1 MAIFYLWSSR
11 LQEWLLCHASRS
23 FTLVRWSQCHPAS
36 RQIFHGSRHS
46 PFARQTSLRAIAS
59 SGITYWRRG
68 KTAVENSQKSSD
80 NMWEKQTHTHQGQSG
95 RRERRCSRHWT
106 RFPRSPGEEDG
117 EAGCSP
123 LTHESGADIHPSDGP
138 LSGAVITWRRLWLC
152 GDPTLE
158 QAPGR
163 TCGPVQWGAHAGAVL
178 LARFVNTGEPTQA
191 VPEGW
196 RGVNPCWIRLWR
208 TAAPGEDQHGKSLL
222 RTVSHGRDH
231 ALHQEK
237 NVRGPSSEKEGASM
251 ITCDELTIDA
261 IPQTPAALWREE
273 RENLRVKFCSGRRDK
288 RRGEDVLRFGFI
300 SYYSIL
306 MWLVINW
313 NNFPEL
319 SLFCMWQWG

>member
-46 PFARQTSLRAIAS
+46 PSARQTSLRAIAS

-138 LSGAVITWRRLWLC
+138 LSGHEGGCDCVETPHWSRFLADPVVLCSEEPMLGQFYWQDLWTLGNPHRLFLRDEEEW
-152 GDPTLE
+152 T
-158 QAPGR
+158 
-163 TCGPVQWGAHAGAVL
+163 HAGSDCEELQL
-178 LARFVNTGEPTQA
+178 LV
-191 VPEGW
+191 
-196 RGVNPCWIRLWR
+196 R
-208 TAAPGEDQHGKSLL
+208 TNMGK
-222 RTVSHGRDH
+222 
-231 ALHQEK
+231 A
-237 NVRGPSSEKEGASM
+237 
-251 ITCDELTIDA
+251 C
-261 IPQTPAALWREE
+261 
-273 RENLRVKFCSGRRDK
+273 
-288 RRGEDVLRFGFI
+288 
-300 SYYSIL
+300 
-306 MWLVINW
+306 
-313 NNFPEL
+313 
-319 SLFCMWQWG
+319 

>member
-68 KTAVENSQKSSD
+68 KTTVENSQKSSD

-123 LTHESGADIHPSDGP
+123 LTRESGADIHPFWTSDYMKEAVTVWRPHTGAGSWQNLWPCAVRSPCWGSFTGKICEHWGTHTGCSWGMKRSEPMLDQIVKNCSSWWGP
-138 LSGAVITWRRLWLC
+138 TWEKLAKDCFSWEGPCTSSGEECEGSQLREGRSINDNMWWTDYRRHS
-152 GDPTLE
+152 P
-158 QAPGR
+158 
-163 TCGPVQWGAHAGAVL
+163 
-178 LARFVNTGEPTQA
+178 
-191 VPEGW
+191 
-196 RGVNPCWIRLWR
+196 NPC
-208 TAAPGEDQHGKSLL
+208 S
-222 RTVSHGRDH
+222 TV
-231 ALHQEK
+231 K
-237 NVRGPSSEKEGASM
+237 RG
-251 ITCDELTIDA
+251 
-261 IPQTPAALWREE
+261 E
-273 RENLRVKFCSGRRDK
+273 RESEGEVLFWKKGQEEGRGCFK
-288 RRGEDVLRFGFI
+288 IWVYFLLFHSDVIGNKLK
-300 SYYSIL
+300 
-306 MWLVINW
+306 
-313 NNFPEL
+313 
-319 SLFCMWQWG
+319 